1 MITTNTINTSVNLN
15 EFWSVPNPGGITVSF
30 FLSEV
35 KAIGQ
40 AKLWA
45 SQSPAHF
52 PIGST
57 NKSDW
62 GNWIEPNFEVVSW
75 GNLATQRTRNPKAK
89 LVKPVTK
96 QPEHISDTNAAYN
109 EQVELNSVEY
119 LEFCETDIQN
129 YPRI

>member
-1 MITTNTINTSVNLN
+1 MITTIAANTNLN
-15 EFWSVPNPGGITVSF
+15 EFWTVSNNDSISF
-30 FLSEV
+30 FTSEV
-35 KAIGQ
+35 RARGQ
-40 AKLWA
+40 AKLWSA
-45 SQSPAHF
+45 QDPSHYPV
-52 PIGST
+52 GST

-62 GNWIEPNFEVVSW
+62 GNWIESAELVSW

-96 QPEHISDTNAAYN
+96 HISDTNAAYN
-109 EQVELNSVEY
+109 EQVELNSAEY

>member
-1 MITTNTINTSVNLN
+1 MITTNTTNTSVNLN
-15 EFWSVPNPGGITVSF
+15 EFWSVPNPDGITVNF
-30 FLSEV
+30 FTSEI
-35 KAIGQ
+35 KARAQ

-45 SQSPAHF
+45 SQDPSHYSV
-52 PIGST
+52 GST

-62 GNWIEPNFEVVSW
+62 GESAELVKW

-96 QPEHISDTNAAYN
+96 AKQPEHISDTNAAYN
-109 EQVELNSVEY
+109 EQVELNSAEY
-119 LEFCETDIQN
+119 LEFCEMDIQN